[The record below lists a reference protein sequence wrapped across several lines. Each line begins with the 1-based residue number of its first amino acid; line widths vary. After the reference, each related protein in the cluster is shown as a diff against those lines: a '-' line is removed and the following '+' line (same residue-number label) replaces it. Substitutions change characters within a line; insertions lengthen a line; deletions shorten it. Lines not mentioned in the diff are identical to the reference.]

1 MLLPKIPND
10 TEDFAADATA
20 LHVELKNLP
29 CLCYEVAWNL
39 QAGFWSR
46 SPDQL
51 IRLSR
56 CQTLLYNAL
65 VMNIINIDTYSEN
78 SILELGQL

>member
-29 CLCYEVAWNL
+29 CLCYEVA
-39 QAGFWSR
+39 
-46 SPDQL
+46 
-51 IRLSR
+51 
-56 CQTLLYNAL
+56 
-65 VMNIINIDTYSEN
+65 
-78 SILELGQL
+78 